1 MDSAASLLQKTSQSK
16 RPQGSSA
23 AWKTSAADSASGGE
37 EFSSALAA
45 LKRSDSPPCRAGKRA
60 RRRGQGKAVR
70 PPAQAMPTRN
80 RARIRKRLP
89 LPRAQPLLP
98 RTEALHSNLLRPNP
112 PRKRQGSRRRRGT
125 RAAPMPEAAM
135 LRRQRRRASVGGYNG
150 HAGRQVSLQNERFQ
164 QRGCPERNRC
174 GRGSQA
180 SQPTVPT
187 DTQAQEVAAG
197 PNGNPPAAA
206 PQNSNGTDAPV
217 PAPLRPKPIR
227 LSRPSRKRLAQPPL
241 RLLKQQG
248 RRLRAPLNRV
258 ERKGQPLRCPR
269 PKHRQKRRI
278 RATPMSC
285 RTLPPTLLQQARP
298 A

>member
-1 MDSAASLLQKTSQSK
+1 
-16 RPQGSSA
+16 
-23 AWKTSAADSASGGE
+23 
-37 EFSSALAA
+37 
-45 LKRSDSPPCRAGKRA
+45 
-60 RRRGQGKAVR
+60 
-70 PPAQAMPTRN
+70 MPTRN

-135 LRRQRRRASVGGYNG
+135 LRRQRRTRLS
-150 HAGRQVSLQNERFQ
+150 RRI
-164 QRGCPERNRC
+164 QRPRRPP
-174 GRGSQA
+174 
-180 SQPTVPT
+180 SQPPKRKI
-187 DTQAQEVAAG
+187 
-197 PNGNPPAAA
+197 PAARMPRA
-206 PQNSNGTDAPV
+206 QPLRPRQPRRPSRRSQLIRRPRKSRQALTGTHLLLRRRTRTARMPPV